1 MESGAS
7 CHGRHHLSLLTQSL
21 LVGHHAFACWN
32 GDRRLLAEHGD
43 NFLKIK
49 ERTSIVPFQAIIE
62 GRQKLPP
69 DYYKELLRAPYVLIA
84 VGSIGAYLAHP
95 YMQAGAALVK
105 NTGLVEGGILDGLIG

>member
-1 MESGAS
+1 MYFFITKMWSN
-7 CHGRHHLSLLTQSL
+7 
-21 LVGHHAFACWN
+21 VGINTCS
-32 GDRRLLAEHGD
+32 EHGE

-49 ERTSIVPFQAIIE
+49 ERTSIIPFQAILE

-69 DYYKELLRAPYVLIA
+69 DYYKELLRAPYVAIA

-105 NTGLVEGGILDGLIG
+105 NTGLVEGGIFN